1 MRETLEADDRVIL
14 FLNRRGTASFVQCRD
29 CGGVRHCRR
38 CDMSLTYHRGEMT
51 GTPGRLVCHYCNYR
65 VSAER
70 ACLLCGG
77 RQVRRVGA
85 GTQAVVEA
93 VRQRLPG
100 IGVVRW
106 DRDAARSLAQHEAIL
121 EEFLSGEARV
131 LVGTQMVAKGL
142 DIPSVTL
149 VGIVSADTGLNMP
162 DYRACERTFQVIVQV
177 AGRAGRGFR
186 QGQVI
191 IQTMQ
196 PDQYAIVLGANQ
208 DYEAF
213 YKAEIGRRSDM
224 GYPPFAR
231 LIRLVHAGLKSD
243 SVRREAG
250 DFAARLR
257 QGRDR
262 LGETGTEIIG
272 PTPAFPMRL
281 RGFTRW
287 QIVLKGA
294 NPARLLDSIVTPEK
308 WSIDVDP
315 VSFT

>member
-1 MRETLEADDRVIL
+1 
-14 FLNRRGTASFVQCRD
+14 
-29 CGGVRHCRR
+29 
-38 CDMSLTYHRGEMT
+38 
-51 GTPGRLVCHYCNYR
+51 
-65 VSAER
+65 
-70 ACLLCGG
+70 
-77 RQVRRVGA
+77 
-85 GTQAVVEA
+85 
-93 VRQRLPG
+93 
-100 IGVVRW
+100 
-106 DRDAARSLAQHEAIL
+106 
-121 EEFLSGEARV
+121 
-131 LVGTQMVAKGL
+131 
-142 DIPSVTL
+142 
-149 VGIVSADTGLNMP
+149 
-162 DYRACERTFQVIVQV
+162 
-177 AGRAGRGFR
+177 
-186 QGQVI
+186 
-191 IQTMQ
+191 
-196 PDQYAIVLGANQ
+196 
-208 DYEAF
+208 
-213 YKAEIGRRSDM
+213 M